1 MILTHHNQS
10 HATYYTYLRFH
21 TSQVSLKIKCYNRYI
36 RENFA
41 HHHTHH
47 TRRQM
52 AQDTVH
58 AQGRSTYDIYIEID
72 IDCEELVDA
81 CGLEYKQCEDDDTQ
95 NEICLSLDAEEWSDF
110 KARVD
115 WSPLDTNEQL
125 VGAALLND
133 ELSEYVTKATIYKP
147 TGDVIVF
154 K

>member
-1 MILTHHNQS
+1 MTQT
-10 HATYYTYLRFH
+10 A
-21 TSQVSLKIKCYNRYI
+21 
-36 RENFA
+36 E
-41 HHHTHH
+41 
-47 TRRQM
+47 RRKDV
-52 AQDTVH
+52 AKS
-58 AQGRSTYDIYIEID
+58 GTYDIYIEID
-72 IDCEELVDA
+72 IDCQELLDA
-81 CGLEYKQCEDDDTQ
+81 IDMEYTLCRDDDTQ
-95 NEICLSLDAEEWSDF
+95 NEIALHLDAEEWSDF